1 MSKRWWSFAFA
12 ALAALATAGEA
23 EEPTPRPR
31 PKAKEEPSLPAP
43 TDDELDKPGGKPVV
57 PRPTPL
63 PEAGEKA
70 APGDERGGAENG
82 RPEHVN
88 PFRERAAVPKYARPA
103 RITFSDKKVL
113 EGHVWARA
121 DKPLRIY
128 NRAERAHQ
136 DYFLSDLR
144 RIEVTPEIEEFERD
158 WRWKNQGSSE
168 KVYLDTGYLWTQ
180 FLTTLT
186 LSDGARVT
194 GDCVGQFYIQLL
206 DGKRESWV
214 LYKKL
219 NNRQGPDVPNK
230 KRDEQPP
237 LIYVKTVEFTDD
249 FLKRPAPE
257 KAPASPS
264 TPATD
269 NR

>member
-1 MSKRWWSFAFA
+1 MSKRWWGFAFV

-23 EEPTPRPR
+23 EPPTPKPK

-43 TDDELDKPGGKPVV
+43 TDDELDKPGGKPIV

-63 PEAGEKA
+63 PEPDDKA
-70 APGDERGGAENG
+70 APEPDQGGAQKT

-88 PFRERAAVPKYARPA
+88 PFRERVAFPKYARPA
-103 RITFSDKKVL
+103 RITYSDQRVL

-128 NRAERAHQ
+128 NRAQRAHQ
-136 DYFLSDLR
+136 DYFLADLQ
-144 RIEVTPEIEEFERD
+144 RIEVKPEIEEFERD

-180 FLTTLT
+180 FLTTIT
-186 LSDGARVT
+186 LRDGTSVV
-194 GDCVGQFYIQLL
+194 GDCVGQFTIQLL
-206 DGKRESWV
+206 DGQRESWV

-219 NNRQGPDVPNK
+219 NNRQAAGVPNK

-237 LIYVKTVEFTDD
+237 LVYIKTVEFTDD
-249 FLKRPAPE
+249 FLKKPEE
-257 KAPASPS
+257 KANP
-264 TPATD
+264 
-269 NR
+269 